1 MTNDA
6 GIGEN
11 GAPCAGFRIDL
22 HIRGPD
28 RTAGDAMDQIGLFC
42 GVAPHPHTNFGGVY
56 RGEGAV
62 GGEQSEE
69 LRGCHCAHRLPI
81 VKCAV
86 AAFKTTRYA
95 VVLQQL
101 NLPAEQVAAVI
112 GPMNTVDTKLA
123 APKVIEKGSPIS
135 QPVSTRQ

>member
-1 MTNDA
+1 M
-6 GIGEN
+6 
-11 GAPCAGFRIDL
+11 CR
-22 HIRGPD
+22 IRGPD

-101 NLPAEQVAAVI
+101 NLLAEQVAAAVI
-112 GPMNTVDTKLA
+112 GRMGAVDAKSA
-123 APKVIEKGSPIS
+123 ALKVIEKGSPIS